1 MAGSLAS
8 FSLKNCV
15 CVSSLDV
22 YISLSSWIPYYS
34 KANTNEEAKL
44 SYIQGGDVECKDIIS
59 DL

>member
-8 FSLKNCV
+8 FSLKN

-34 KANTNEEAKL
+34 EANTNEEAKL

>member
-1 MAGSLAS
+1 MAGSLSS

-34 KANTNEEAKL
+34 KANINEEAKL
-44 SYIQGGDVECKDIIS
+44 LYIQGGDVECKDIIS